1 MEAAQTS
8 FENLLLMKTPATI
21 MIIFQLGDAYV
32 AIAVLKK
39 TCSSGPRPTQLLF
52 YSFSPQNPCRVGF
65 RVSGFRVLDLG
76 FQAGSNESAQAVAF
90 TSASRSFEAAN
101 GPGAVGLWGWPEH
114 LACLY

>member
-52 YSFSPQNPCRVGF
+52 YSFSPQNQ
-65 RVSGFRVLDLG
+65 VSGFRVQGFGLG
-76 FQAGSNESAQAVAF
+76 VSGRVKRICTSCRLHVCVAVLRGQWARGSLGDF
-90 TSASRSFEAAN
+90 
-101 GPGAVGLWGWPEH
+101 GVGLNTLPV
-114 LACLY
+114 YIRV